1 MSSPNPLWHRY
12 LRFWERDARADLDEE
27 LAHHLQARIDEYT
40 AAGMDEDEARAEAG
54 RRLGDLRRVRAECTR
69 IDGQLER
76 KRSLSDAAQGFVMDL
91 RVALRQI
98 RRQPALTATAV
109 VCLMLGIGANTAI
122 LSVAD
127 AVLFRPLPFHEPDR
141 LVMVGEGLP
150 AIGDRNFGTISAPD
164 FIDYRTLDGSI
175 FASSAVFEVESAA
188 LTGHATPER
197 VTGLHTSAELFRV
210 LGVHPA
216 LGSDFQPDADAVG
229 SPNVVIISDALW
241 RRRFGG
247 DPTVIGRAITLDGE
261 PWTVIGIM
269 PAGFAFPLPG
279 LHADPADY
287 FTPFRMTPEVLGQRG
302 NSYYANL
309 IGRLAPG
316 VELERARA
324 AVNSIAA
331 RIPAAYPDVYRS
343 DFRIV
348 ADAVP
353 LRERLVSG
361 VRRSLLVLLGAAGL
375 VLLIACINVSGLL
388 LARGAAR
395 RREISVRTAL
405 GATRGRLARQ
415 LLAESA
421 VLVAIGSA
429 GGLLLAHWGAR
440 ALAAL
445 APEGLLAGYRVGVDG
460 RILAATLAIAVA
472 ATVAFALAPAL
483 QWSARALPAQ
493 LRDEGRGAS
502 GGRGRQRSRRV
513 LVVSQIAL
521 ALVLASGAG
530 LLVRSFVN
538 ASGVKPGFEPAG
550 LLSFQVALPA
560 HRYPD
565 GASVARASQRLVDAL
580 ASVPGVTRASAA
592 TYLPTTT
599 YWQIAIT
606 PEGVDLPK
614 TPLVTNDVVL
624 PGYFE
629 TMGIQLVQGRTFD
642 ERDVPGSPPVAIV
655 DERFAKTYFPGG
667 NAVGRRVKI
676 GSAES
681 SDPWY
686 TVVGVVRSVK
696 AMSLD
701 EQSAPQTYF
710 PAPQQ
715 AAQPSLVDIA
725 LRRMHYVVRTAG
737 DPLAMASTVRRVVN
751 TVDPE
756 LPITHLETGESLVAN
771 SLNGRRFDML
781 LLTAFAALALVL
793 AAVGLY
799 GLIAYSV
806 VQRQRE
812 IGIRMAIGATPGGMV
827 GLVLREGA
835 WTAGIGAMLGVV
847 GAVALTRVMRSLLFE
862 VGALDAGAFVTATI
876 LLIAVALLASWLPA
890 RRAARVDPVEALR

>member
-1 MSSPNPLWHRY
+1 MSNANPLWHRY
-12 LRFWERDARADLDEE
+12 LRFWRRDPGADLEEE
-27 LAHHLQARIDEYT
+27 LAHHLQSRIDEYV
-40 AAGMDEDEARAEAG
+40 ADGMDERAARAEAE
-54 RRLGDLRRVRAECTR
+54 RRLGDLQRVRAECTR
-69 IDGQLER
+69 IDEQFA
-76 KRSLSDAAQGFVMDL
+76 RSQRLSDVIHGIAMDL
-91 RVALRQI
+91 RVALRQL
-98 RRQPALTATAV
+98 RRQPALAATAV
-109 VCLMLGIGANTAI
+109 ICLTLGIGANTAI

-127 AVLFRPLPFHEPDR
+127 AVLFRPLPFHDPGR
-141 LVMVGEGLP
+141 LVLVGEGLP
-150 AIGDRNFGTISAPD
+150 VVGDGNFGTISAPD
-164 FIDYRTLDGSI
+164 YLDYRKLDGSV
-175 FASSAVFEVESAA
+175 FTSSAVFDVESAA
-188 LTGHATPER
+188 LTGDATPER
-197 VTGLHTSAELFRV
+197 VTGLRTSATLFRV
-210 LGVHPA
+210 LGVHPS
-216 LGSDFQPDADAVG
+216 LGRDFQPDADAPG

-247 DPTVIGRAITLDGE
+247 DPAVVGRAITLDGE
-261 PWTVIGIM
+261 PWTVVGIM
-269 PAGFAFPLPG
+269 PPGFAFPLPG

-287 FTPFRMTPEVLGQRG
+287 FIPFRMTPEVVEQRG
-302 NSYYANL
+302 NSYNAYL

-324 AVNSIAA
+324 GVNAIAA
-331 RIPAAYPDVYRS
+331 GIPAAYPDVYRS

-388 LARGAAR
+388 LARAAAR

-421 VLVAIGSA
+421 LLVTIGSA
-429 GGLLLAHWGAR
+429 GGLLAAHWGAH
-440 ALAAL
+440 ALAAF
-445 APEGLLAGYRVGVDG
+445 APEGLLAGYRMGVDG

-472 ATVAFALAPAL
+472 ATMAFALAPVL
-483 QWSARALPAQ
+483 QWNVRALPAN

-502 GGRGRQRSRRV
+502 IGRGRQRSRRV
-513 LVVSQIAL
+513 MVVSQIAL
-521 ALVLASGAG
+521 ALVLVSGAG

-538 ASGVKPGFEPAG
+538 ALHVEPGFEPER

-565 GASVARASQRLVDAL
+565 GASVARTERRLVDAL
-580 ASVPGVTRASAA
+580 AIVPGVRSASAA
-592 TYLPTTT
+592 SYLPTTT
-599 YWQIAIT
+599 YWQIAVT
-606 PEGVDLPK
+606 PEGVELPN
-614 TPLVTNDVVL
+614 TPLVVNDIVH

-642 ERDVPGSPPVAIV
+642 ARDVPAAPPVVIV
-655 DERFAKTYFPGG
+655 DEQFAKKYFPGG
-667 NAVGRRVKI
+667 DAVGRRLKW

-696 AMSLD
+696 AKSLD

-710 PAPQQ
+710 AAPQQ
-715 AAQPSLVDIA
+715 AAQPPLVDFA
-725 LRRMHYVVRTAG
+725 LRRMHYVVRTTG
-737 DPLAMASTVRRVVN
+737 DPLAMASTVRRVVQ

-756 LPITHLETGESLVAN
+756 LPVTHVATGESLVAQ
-771 SLNGRRFDML
+771 SLTSRRFDML
-781 LLTAFAALALVL
+781 LLSAFAALALVL

-812 IGIRMAIGATPGGMV
+812 IGIRMAIGATPRGVV

-835 WTAGIGAMLGVV
+835 WTAGIGALLGIT
-847 GAVALTRVMRSLLFE
+847 GAVALTRVMRSLLFG
-862 VGALDAGAFVTATI
+862 VGALDAEAFVAAI
-876 LLIAVALLASWLPA
+876 ALLMAVALLACWLPA

>member
-12 LRFWERDARADLDEE
+12 LRFWERDPRADLDEE

-40 AAGMDEDEARAEAG
+40 AAGMNEDAARAEAE

-76 KRSLSDAAQGFVMDL
+76 KRSLSDAARGFLMDL

-98 RRQPALTATAV
+98 RRQPAFTATAV
-109 VCLMLGIGANTAI
+109 VCLMLGIGATTAI

-127 AVLFRPLPFHEPDR
+127 AVLFRPLPYHEPDR

-150 AIGDRNFGTISAPD
+150 AIGDVNFGTISAPD
-164 FIDYRTLDGSI
+164 FTDYRTLDGSA
-175 FASSAVFEVESAA
+175 FASSAVFDVESAA
-188 LTGHATPER
+188 LTGSATPER
-197 VTGLHTSAELFRV
+197 VTGLRASASLFRV

-216 LGSDFQPDADAVG
+216 LGSDFRPDADAVG

-247 DPTVIGRAITLDGE
+247 DPTVIGRAIRLDGE
-261 PWTVIGIM
+261 PWTVVGVM
-269 PAGFAFPLPG
+269 PPGFAFPLPG

-287 FTPFRMTPEVLGQRG
+287 FIPFRMTPKVLGQRA
-302 NSYYANL
+302 NSYDAYL
-309 IGRLAPG
+309 IARLAPG
-316 VELERARA
+316 VELERAKA
-324 AVNSIAA
+324 AVNAIAG
-331 RIPAAYPDVYRS
+331 RIPATYPDVYRS

-388 LARGAAR
+388 LARGATR
-395 RREISVRTAL
+395 RREISVRNAL

-445 APEGLLAGYRVGVDG
+445 APSGLLAGYQVGVDG
-460 RILAATLAIAVA
+460 RVLAATLAIAVA
-472 ATVAFALAPAL
+472 ATVAFALAPAV

-493 LRDEGRGAS
+493 LREEGRGAS
-502 GGRGRQRSRRV
+502 TGRARQRSRRV

-538 ASGVKPGFEPAG
+538 ALRVKPGFEPAR
-550 LLSFQVALPA
+550 LLTFQVTLPA

-565 GASVARASQRLVDAL
+565 GGSVARTERQLIDAL

-592 TYLPTTT
+592 SYLPTTT
-599 YWQIAIT
+599 YWQIAVS
-606 PEGVDLPK
+606 PEGVDLPN
-614 TPLVTNDVVL
+614 TPLVVNDIVHS
-624 PGYFE
+624 GYFE

-642 ERDVPGSPPVAIV
+642 ARDVPDSPPVVIV
-655 DERFAKTYFPGG
+655 DEQFAKKYFPGG
-667 NAVGRRVKI
+667 NAVGRRLRW

-686 TVVGVVRSVK
+686 TVIGVVRPVK
-696 AMSLD
+696 ARSLD
-701 EQSAPQTYF
+701 EQGAPQTYF
-710 PAPQQ
+710 AARQQ
-715 AAQPSLVDIA
+715 AAQPGLVDFA
-725 LRRMHYVVRTAG
+725 LRKMSYVVRTAG
-737 DPLAMASTVRRVVN
+737 DPLAMASTVRRVVR
-751 TVDPE
+751 TVDAE
-756 LPITHLETGESLVAN
+756 LPVTHIETGESLVAR
-771 SLNGRRFDML
+771 SLDGRRFDML
-781 LLTAFAALALVL
+781 LLSAFAALALVL

-812 IGIRMAIGATPGGMV
+812 IGIRIAMGATPGGVV

-835 WTAGIGAMLGVV
+835 WTASIGAALGVV
-847 GAVALTRVMRSLLFE
+847 GAVALTRVMRSLLFG
-862 VGALDAGAFVTATI
+862 VGAVDAGAFVAAI
-876 LLIAVALLASWLPA
+876 ALLVSVALLASWLPA